1 MAAIVSKLAAAN
13 RQRKANRL
21 KHISIDKCVYILP
34 PFDPCF
40 KPEIHNR
47 YVRTKHSHLA
57 HQEFMVKIGTVSP
70 VHIHQLEKLGD
81 QSLKNTRFGF
91 RNWSSSSNNANH
103 MQMCSKNGLWGKKN
117 YFSNTTTIYLLY

>member
-81 QSLKNTRFGF
+81 QSLKNTRFEF

-103 MQMCSKNGLWGKKN
+103 MQMCSKNG
-117 YFSNTTTIYLLY
+117 F

>member
-40 KPEIHNR
+40 KPEVHNR
-47 YVRTKHSHLA
+47 YVRTKHAHLA
-57 HQEFMVKIGTVSP
+57 HQEFMTKIGTVSP
-70 VHIHQLEKLGD
+70 VHIHQLEELGD
-81 QSLKNTRFGF
+81 QSLKNTRSEIGAFNKCVLKTDF
-91 RNWSSSSNNANH
+91 A
-103 MQMCSKNGLWGKKN
+103 
-117 YFSNTTTIYLLY
+117 